1 MFDFMKDLYLEACG
15 LDLEQVKKER
25 KEKLE
30 IEKAETVIISKKTK
44 KSIIYIGI
52 VFLLI
57 HLMSLALAFAANDL
71 TSIIKSAIMIFL
83 TLITIICFLIK
94 SKSAEFLGILFSV
107 IIVILSFVIPRI

>member
-30 IEKAETVIISKKTK
+30 IEKAETAIISKKTK
-44 KSIIYIGI
+44 KSIMYMGV

-57 HLMSLALAFAANDL
+57 HFLSLALAITANDL

-83 TLITIICFLIK
+83 ALITMICFLIK
-94 SKSAEFLGILFSV
+94 SKSAELLGILVSV